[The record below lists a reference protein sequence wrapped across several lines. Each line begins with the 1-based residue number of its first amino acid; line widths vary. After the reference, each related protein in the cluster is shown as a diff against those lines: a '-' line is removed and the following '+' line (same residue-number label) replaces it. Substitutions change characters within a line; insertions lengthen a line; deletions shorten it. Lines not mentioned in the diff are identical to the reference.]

1 MKTVQ
6 PFVFAAALLCS
17 SFLDAEEVPP
27 VKPPAW
33 LTQAED
39 ALSGTWLS
47 TDEKTQSIPK
57 IEIFRENTVLKARF
71 WGRTHPQDTPFK
83 TPEPLLVLSDHSDPA
98 NRSKTPPLATAFA
111 THDAVFALLYFKLTL
126 TKEGLQVETIE
137 IFTDSSKRSNRITF
151 TSYRKQ

>member
-6 PFVFAAALLCS
+6 PFAFAAALLCS
-17 SFLDAEEVPP
+17 PFLNAEDAPP

-33 LTQAED
+33 LTKAED
-39 ALSGTWLS
+39 SLSGTWLN

-57 IEIFRENTVLKARF
+57 IEIFRENTVLKARV

-83 TPEPLLVLSDHSDPA
+83 TPEPLLILSDHSDPP

-111 THDAVFALLYFKLTL
+111 THKADFAVLYLKLTL
-126 TKEGLQVETIE
+126 TREGLQVENIE
-137 IFTDSSKRSNRITF
+137 IFTDNSKRSNRIIF
-151 TSYRKQ
+151 TSYQKQ